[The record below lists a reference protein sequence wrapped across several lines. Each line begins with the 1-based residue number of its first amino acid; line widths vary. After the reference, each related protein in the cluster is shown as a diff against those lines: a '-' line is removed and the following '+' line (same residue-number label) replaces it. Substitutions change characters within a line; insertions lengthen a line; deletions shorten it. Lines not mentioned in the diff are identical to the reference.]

1 MKEFGYSLS
10 PSSRVD
16 LDKVDKSKQ
25 NRLFALEP
33 GFKKCMSC
41 GSCSAT
47 CSAGNYT
54 DVSLRRAI
62 SYIQNGQDQLAVNM
76 LRNCMLCGKCLIICP
91 RGINTRNLIR
101 NILNV
106 YGEKQI

>member
-16 LDKVDKSKQ
+16 LDKIDKTKQ
-25 NRLFALEP
+25 ERLLALEP
-33 GFKKCMSC
+33 GFRKCMAC

-47 CSAGNYT
+47 CSAGNFT

-62 SYIQNGQDQLAVNM
+62 AYIQNGQDLAA
-76 LRNCMLCGKCLIICP
+76 LSLLKHCMLCGKCLVICP
-91 RGINTRNLIR
+91 RGINTRNLIM
-101 NILNV
+101 NVLKV
-106 YGEKQI
+106 YGEK